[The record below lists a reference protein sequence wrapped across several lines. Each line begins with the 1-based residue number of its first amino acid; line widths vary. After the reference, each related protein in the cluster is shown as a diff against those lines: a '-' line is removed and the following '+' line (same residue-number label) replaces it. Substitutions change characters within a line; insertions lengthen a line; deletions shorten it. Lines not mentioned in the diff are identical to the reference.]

1 MVTILFDLD
10 GTLID
15 STEAILQSFEYTFN
29 EQGDVQRERHKIQAL
44 IGHPLDFMFAH
55 LGVTPEEVPHY
66 VATYKKRYRQIN
78 RQMTSLLPNAKE
90 AIEYANEFAT
100 LGVVTTKTG
109 EYSVELL
116 EHLGVM
122 HYFKVLIGR
131 EHVINP
137 KPHPEPV
144 LKAIHA
150 LKADPAHCWMI
161 GDTSLDISSAAKAEI
176 KSVAVKCG
184 YGENDDLHRCSKFV
198 KNDAFEAVQF
208 IEKTELAKR

>member
-1 MVTILFDLD
+1 MTTILFDLD

-15 STEAILQSFEYTFN
+15 STEAILQSFEHVFALHQDTPR
-29 EQGDVQRERHKIQAL
+29 QRQKIKSL
-44 IGHPLDFMFAH
+44 IGHPLDFMFEH
-55 LGVTPEEVPHY
+55 LGVPKDDVETY
-66 VATYKKRYRQIN
+66 VKAYKEKYKQIN
-78 RQMTSLLPNAKE
+78 RQMTHLLPNAKE
-90 AIEYANEFAT
+90 AIEHASTFAT

-122 HYFKVLIGR
+122 KYFKVLIGR

-137 KPHPEPV
+137 KPHPEPI

-150 LKADPAHCWMI
+150 LKCDPHHTWMI
-161 GDTSLDISSAAKAEI
+161 GDTNLDINSATKAKI
-176 KSVAVKCG
+176 KAVAVKCG
-184 YGENDDLHRCSKFV
+184 YGDNNELHRCCEFV

-208 IEKTELAKR
+208 IEKYGRS